1 MYRTIKR
8 AFVVFCAC
16 ALLLTFVFYI
26 RQEDPSVNRIALL
39 TPEAYAALVGAQTE
53 TSDEPFRG
61 ECRIEDTAVP
71 YDEKSR
77 TYYVPQSMETAVYDG
92 DLTWVNPLRKA
103 YFCPDGLYADKLS
116 AIAAGHAF
124 RLIVTNG
131 STYFYVNLIF
141 TGLPI
146 VALRYNDAAHETN
159 SPTTYAA
166 ELRLL
171 DPGLADPGRFTVTE
185 SVVTFRTRGQTSRY
199 YLKKSYRVTC
209 YQRNGKRTRPSFL
222 DLGGTDEWVL
232 LSLYKDP
239 TRVRDMVGQNLWNA
253 LCETNPAADIPTDR
267 MRFVELF
274 IDDNYEGL
282 YGLVLPMAAPENI
295 PDNCKTLYKNEYS
308 VFPDDLGRWKQDL
321 PNFPDVAEIKWPQ
334 NAADP
339 ALWEPL
345 RQYFTAF
352 LTVPRAASYE
362 TLAGML
368 DLSNTVDFALFLQ
381 AAAGSDQLF
390 RNNYYTLLDD
400 GTFLKTPFDLTTTFG
415 YALYDEPTIHS
426 GGLLME
432 HATKDFLY
440 FDTRVLIDAN
450 PQAVVPSML
459 ARWNELKK
467 TLFSAESLKNA
478 FAEQMAV
485 LTKSGAFDRDAV
497 RWTEFPVSSDLTKV
511 NEFID
516 LRAAYMERYMA
527 ALSDRL
533 S

>member
-1 MYRTIKR
+1 MYGYFKR
-8 AFVVFCAC
+8 AFAVFCAA
-16 ALLLTFVFYI
+16 ALLFAFVFYI
-26 RQEDPSVNRIALL
+26 RQEDPSANRITQL
-39 TPEAYAALVGAQTE
+39 TPEAYDALIGAQTE
-53 TSDEPFRG
+53 TDEEPFRG
-61 ECRIEDTAVP
+61 ECRIEDTSVP

-77 TYYVPQSMETAVYDG
+77 TYYVAQSMDTAAYDG
-92 DLTWVNPLRKA
+92 GLIWVNPARKA
-103 YFCPDGLYADKLS
+103 YFCPDELYADKLS

-131 STYFYVNLIF
+131 STYFYMNLIF

-146 VALRYNDAAHETN
+146 VALRYNNAAHETD

-171 DPGLADPGRFTVTE
+171 DPGLANPGRYTVTE

-209 YQRNGKRTRPSFL
+209 YQKNGKRIRPSFL
-222 DLGGTDEWVL
+222 DLGSMDEWVL

-239 TRVRDMVGQNLWNA
+239 TRVRDMVGQNLWNE
-253 LCETNPAADIPTDR
+253 LCKTNPAADIPTDR

-308 VFPDDLGRWKQDL
+308 VFPDNLSRWEQDL
-321 PNFPDVAEIKWPQ
+321 PNFPDVAEIKWPLH
-334 NAADP
+334 AADP

-345 RQYFTAF
+345 RKYFEAF
-352 LTVPRAASYE
+352 ARVPRTAPYE

-381 AAAGSDQLF
+381 ATAGSDQRF

-415 YALYDEPTIHS
+415 YALYDEPAINS

-432 HATKDFLY
+432 HATEDFLY

-450 PQAVVPSML
+450 PRAVVPSML
-459 ARWNELKK
+459 ARWSELSN
-467 TLFSAESLKNA
+467 TLFSTESLKDA
-478 FAEQMAV
+478 FAEQMSV
-485 LTKSGAFDRDAV
+485 LVGSGAFDRDAA
-497 RWTEFPVSSDLTKV
+497 RWTEFPVSSDLTNV

-516 LRAAYMERYMA
+516 LRAAYMEQYMA
-527 ALSDRL
+527 ALAARL

>member
-1 MYRTIKR
+1 MYRSVKR
-8 AFVVFCAC
+8 AFVVFCVC
-16 ALLLTFVFYI
+16 TLLFSFLFYI
-26 RQEDPSVNRIALL
+26 RQEDPSANRITLL
-39 TPEAYAALVGAQTE
+39 TPEACAALVDAQTE
-53 TSDEPFRG
+53 TSEEPFRG

-77 TYYVPQSMETAVYDG
+77 TYYVPQSMETAAYDG

-103 YFCPDGLYADKLS
+103 YFCPDELYADKPA
-116 AIAAGHAF
+116 AIAVGHAF

-146 VALRYNDAAHETN
+146 VTLRHNDAARKT
-159 SPTTYAA
+159 SSSTTYAA

-185 SVVTFRTRGQTSRY
+185 SVATFRTRGQTSRN

-209 YQRNGKRTRPSFL
+209 YQKNGKRTRPSFL
-222 DLGGTDEWVL
+222 DLGSTDEWVL

-253 LCETNPAADIPTDR
+253 LSKTNPATDIPTDR

-282 YGLVLPMAAPENI
+282 YGLILPMAAPENV

-308 VFPDDLGRWKQDL
+308 VFPDNLGRWKQDL
-321 PNFPDVAEIKWPQ
+321 PNFLDVAEIKWPQ
-334 NAADP
+334 HATDP

-345 RQYFTAF
+345 HQYFEAF
-352 LTVPRAASYE
+352 LTVPRTAPYE
-362 TLAGML
+362 TLADML

-381 AAAGSDQLF
+381 ATAGSDQLF
-390 RNNYYTLLDD
+390 RNNYYMLLDD

-415 YALYDEPTIHS
+415 YALFDKPTINI
-426 GGLLME
+426 GGILME
-432 HATKDFLY
+432 HATRDFLY

-450 PQAVVPSML
+450 PQAVIPPML
-459 ARWNELKK
+459 ARWSELKK
-467 TLFSAESLKNA
+467 TLFNAESLKNA
-478 FAEQMAV
+478 FAEQTAV
-485 LTKSGAFDRDAV
+485 LVDSGAFARDAA
-497 RWTEFPVSSDLTKV
+497 RWPEFPMSSDLTKV

-516 LRAAYMERYMA
+516 LRAAYMEQYMA
-527 ALSDRL
+527 ALADRL